1 MTYTY
6 RITSV
11 TSMGNTL
18 PAPIVALAFP
28 TYNGEPTEL
37 SADGL
42 TIEIK
47 FNTEQPI
54 LNLSPLIKIELL

>member
-1 MTYTY
+1 
-6 RITSV
+6 
-11 TSMGNTL
+11 MGNTL